1 MTGAPAPHALDTS
14 GVVELAVLERSGL
27 IESRHSGAAAVT
39 DRTGAVVRTLGD
51 ANALIFPRSALK
63 PLQALAALR
72 AGAALRDAQLAL
84 ATASHVGTPAHIDVV
99 RSILFEA
106 GLDESALQTPA
117 YWPVDVASHDALA
130 AKGDQTRPLY
140 MTCSG
145 KHAAFL
151 SACVARGWD
160 TASYL
165 DPAHP
170 LQQAILALVEEY
182 TSETVSVSGV
192 DGCGAP
198 VHAVTLTGMARAIS
212 HLVRGFDGSGA
223 PDEHAEALVRGV
235 LANGWGVQ
243 GDGYADSVV
252 IDELGLFTKWGAEGY
267 TLMAAPTGESVVLKI
282 LDGNIRAGHLV
293 ALHLLSQAG
302 VIDIGQAE
310 RVGDLTTPSVT
321 GGGRV
326 VGAMRPAFS

>member
-1 MTGAPAPHALDTS
+1 MSDGPAPHALDAS

-27 IESRHSGAAAVT
+27 IESRHSGAAVVT
-39 DRTGAVVRTLGD
+39 DRAGTVVRTVGD
-51 ANALIFPRSALK
+51 AGALVFPRSALK

-72 AGAALRDAQLAL
+72 AGAALRDAQLSL
-84 ATASHVGTPAHIDVV
+84 ATASHVGTPAHVDVV
-99 RSILFEA
+99 RSILSEA

-117 YWPVDVASHDALA
+117 YWPVDVTSHDTLA
-130 AKGDQTRPLY
+130 AAGDHTRPLY

-151 SACVARGWD
+151 AACVAQGWD

-165 DPAHP
+165 DPSHP
-170 LQQAILALVEEY
+170 LQQAIVEVVEEY
-182 TSETVSVSGV
+182 TGESVSVSGI

-198 VHAVTLTGMARAIS
+198 VHAVTLAGMARAIS
-212 HLVRGFDGSGA
+212 HLVRGLDGSGA
-223 PDEHAEALVRGV
+223 PDDHAAALVRAV

-243 GDGYADSVV
+243 GHGYPDSVV

-267 TLMAAPTGESVVLKI
+267 LLMAAPTGETVVLKI
-282 LDGNIRAGHLV
+282 LDGSVRAAPLV
-293 ALHLLSQAG
+293 ALHLLAQTG
-302 VIDIGQAE
+302 VIDPRDAE
-310 RVGDLTTPSVT
+310 RVAGLATPGIT

-326 VGAMRPAFS
+326 VGAMRPAF